1 MPYLHWETD
10 ENREKMRRVIANIQK
25 RGAQTLDDANIEA
38 AAEELPLNRWGKA
51 CYFIA
56 RKHAHAD
63 EKLLRKY
70 LLSERP
76 VHIRRTLDQS
86 YYWTLKDTQMRDQDQ
101 VVYRATAKAGQSPQ
115 NLNIKRVVMVDQL
128 WIWILDGSM

>member
-10 ENREKMRRVIANIQK
+10 ANREKMCRVIANVQK
-25 RGAQTLDDANIEA
+25 RGHQTLDAAKIEA
-38 AAEELPLNRWGKA
+38 AATDLPLGKWGKA
-51 CYFIA
+51 CYVVA
-56 RKHAHAD
+56 RKLAPAD

-76 VHIRRTLDQS
+76 MHIRRTLDQS

-101 VVYRATAKAGQSPQ
+101 VVYRATAKAGENPQ
-115 NLNIKRVVMVDQL
+115 NADIKQIVMVDQL